1 MLVFKVFRRPEWE
14 AFAADG
20 TTLGAPIDRA
30 DGYIH
35 LSTAG
40 QLPETLT
47 RHFADQKD
55 LVLLA
60 VEVARAGR
68 WLKWEASRGGALFPH
83 LYRDLEASDV
93 VWSRPLADNPAER
106 TLPTEPTCA

>member
-20 TTLGAPIDRA
+20 RTLGAPIDRA

-40 QLPETLT
+40 QLPETLS
-47 RHFADQKD
+47 RHFANQKD

-68 WLKWEASRGGALFPH
+68 WLKWEPSRGGALFPH
-83 LYRDLEASDV
+83 LYRDLEAADV
-93 VWSRPLADNPAER
+93 VWSRPLADDPAER
-106 TLPTEPTCA
+106 ALPTEPTCA